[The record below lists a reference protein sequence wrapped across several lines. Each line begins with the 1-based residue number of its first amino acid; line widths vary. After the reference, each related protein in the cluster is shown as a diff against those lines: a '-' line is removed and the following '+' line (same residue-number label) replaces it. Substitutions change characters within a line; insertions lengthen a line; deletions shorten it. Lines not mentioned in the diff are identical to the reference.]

1 MTRCNSNGAFDDW
14 LVSPLYTATDKSKLE
29 FDARTWESVNSVM
42 PAKGP
47 KVNVYVSETSAT
59 DRSTFKQVGTTTEL
73 GLFNPA
79 EGWTHLTYDLSA
91 YAGKKVY
98 VAIQSVAT
106 ESLGGFYDNVE
117 FKHFVKG
124 LKGDINGD
132 GVLNTTDVT
141 ALIAHLLGLGSYS
154 NSLCDVNGDGR
165 VNNSDVTALINLVL
179 AQ

>member
-1 MTRCNSNGAFDDW
+1 MR
-14 LVSPLYTATDKSKLE
+14 
-29 FDARTWESVNSVM
+29 R
-42 PAKGP
+42 
-47 KVNVYVSETSAT
+47 
-59 DRSTFKQVGTTTEL
+59 
-73 GLFNPA
+73 
-79 EGWTHLTYDLSA
+79 

-117 FKHFVKG
+117 FKHFGKG

-141 ALIAHLLGLGSYS
+141 ALISHLLGLGSYS

>member
-1 MTRCNSNGAFDDW
+1 MR
-14 LVSPLYTATDKSKLE
+14 
-29 FDARTWESVNSVM
+29 R
-42 PAKGP
+42 
-47 KVNVYVSETSAT
+47 
-59 DRSTFKQVGTTTEL
+59 
-73 GLFNPA
+73 
-79 EGWTHLTYDLSA
+79 

-117 FKHFVKG
+117 FKHFGKG